1 MYDHP
6 FVCSLSG
13 VSAPEVDIEE
23 AKDHGDGTPDGWVKI
38 AISRKFLNPKWVA
51 IQGVKAGLYQQLLE
65 TIPEENREV
74 ASVNVALQIEAQY
87 ASLEHQTPKFVE
99 EEEEIFI
106 APPESDSA
114 LFQAYNKVRD
124 LLGLEAEE
132 MPSEDDDNSPIPFL
146 PSQEATDA

>member
-1 MYDHP
+1 M
-6 FVCSLSG
+6 
-13 VSAPEVDIEE
+13 
-23 AKDHGDGTPDGWVKI
+23 
-38 AISRKFLNPKWVA
+38 
-51 IQGVKAGLYQQLLE
+51 
-65 TIPEENREV
+65 
-74 ASVNVALQIEAQY
+74 
-87 ASLEHQTPKFVE
+87 E